1 MTGADGIAALGAISD
16 APVTLRLG
24 DAAGAPIAPYHA
36 PGFGEILLRG
46 LQNVDAKIATADQL
60 VQQFAI
66 DGSVPVHQ
74 VTIALEQARLA
85 VELAMQVR
93 ARMLE
98 GYREIMNMSL

>member
-1 MTGADGIAALGAISD
+1 MNGAEAITALSAANDG
-16 APVTLRLG
+16 PVALRLG
-24 DAAGAPIAPYHA
+24 ESAPPSVASPSA
-36 PGFGEILLRG
+36 VGFGDILLRG
-46 LQNVDAKIATADQL
+46 LQNVDSKIATADQL
-60 VQQFAI
+60 VQQFAV

-93 ARMLE
+93 SRLID